1 MWPKGSGQIHTSS
14 QAGGIA
20 SSRIRSSV
28 SESSTRTPSASTYV
42 KPLPRRARE
51 MPAAEQSARFSRGL
65 RGIPPEMKLIFAPIG
80 IAAGLLA
87 GFLAQKGF
95 DLLWSAFDDEEAPE
109 PDQRDVPYPKLIA
122 ALIVEGAVFR
132 LTKGLV
138 DHAVR
143 NGFARTTGRWPGEE
157 RSA

>member
-1 MWPKGSGQIHTSS
+1 
-14 QAGGIA
+14 
-20 SSRIRSSV
+20 
-28 SESSTRTPSASTYV
+28 
-42 KPLPRRARE
+42 

-65 RGIPPEMKLIFAPIG
+65 RGSPPDVRLIFAPIG
-80 IAAGLLA
+80 IVAGLVA

-95 DLLWSAFDDEEAPE
+95 DMLWSAIDDEEAPE
-109 PDQRDVPYPKLIA
+109 PEQRDVPYPKLIA